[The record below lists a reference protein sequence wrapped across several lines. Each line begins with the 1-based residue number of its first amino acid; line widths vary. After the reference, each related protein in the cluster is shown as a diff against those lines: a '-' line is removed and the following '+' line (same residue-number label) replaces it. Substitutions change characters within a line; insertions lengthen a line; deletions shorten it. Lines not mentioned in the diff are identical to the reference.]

1 MTRPVWPRTVTAM
14 VAAAFA
20 SGLLIAGLFNL
31 PRHSAAQPTGA
42 TVASAPAS
50 APDLSALTNLSDA
63 FASIAERVKPS
74 VVYIESTHREK
85 RTAHP
90 EIPRE
95 FAPFFHGRPGGPDQP
110 ELSRASGSG
119 FVVSAD
125 GDILTNAHVVEDADR
140 VTVRL
145 LDHRQ
150 FVARVIGTDP
160 TTDVALLH
168 IDAHGLAPAVLGNS
182 DNTRV
187 GEWVLAVGNPLGEN
201 LSFTV
206 TSGIV
211 SAKGRTLQLP
221 NQTERSIQDFIQT
234 DAAINPGNS
243 GGPLVNVKGEVIG
256 INSAIA
262 SETGYY
268 TGYGFAIPV
277 NLVRHVMDQL
287 AHGGQVH
294 RAALGVRV
302 KNATE
307 TDAAYVGLSDVR
319 GVVVEDIGDSD
330 SPARKAGL
338 EQGDVIVAVDGKS
351 VDYVGQ
357 VQQAV
362 AFRNPGDEVDI
373 EVARKGGAH
382 RTLHVRLAE
391 VPATVAAV
399 AEAERA
405 PTDDESG
412 RTSVA
417 RLGLTVASGE
427 EGGVRGLIVA
437 AVDPEGPCADQIAT
451 PDEGG
456 PDVLVSVEGKP
467 VTTAAE
473 LRAALQAA
481 GPGAII
487 EMVVYNAPTKS
498 RRIERVRLP

>member
-1 MTRPVWPRTVTAM
+1 MSRIWPRSVTAM

-20 SGLLIAGLFNL
+20 SGLLIAGVFNL
-31 PRHSAAQPTGA
+31 PRHSAAQPMAAA
-42 TVASAPAS
+42 TTTTAP
-50 APDLSALTNLSDA
+50 APDLGALTGLSDA

-85 RTAHP
+85 RVARP

-95 FAPFFHGRPGGPDQP
+95 FAPFFRGMPGEPEKP
-110 ELSRASGSG
+110 ELSRGSGSG

-125 GDILTNAHVVEDADR
+125 GDILTNAHVVDDADR

-150 FVARVIGTDP
+150 FVAKVLGTDP
-160 TTDVALLH
+160 TTDVALIH
-168 IDAHGLAPAVLGNS
+168 IDAHGLTPAVLGNS
-182 DNTRV
+182 DNSRV

-206 TSGIV
+206 TSGII

-221 NQTERSIQDFIQT
+221 NQTDRSIQDFIQT

-243 GGPLVNVKGEVIG
+243 GGPLVNVRGEVIG

-262 SETGYY
+262 SETGFY

-277 NLVRHVMDQL
+277 NLVRQVMDQL
-287 AHGGQVH
+287 AHGGKVH

-302 KNATE
+302 KDATE
-307 TDAAYVGLSDVR
+307 TDAAYVGLVDVR
-319 GVVVEDIGDSD
+319 GVVVEDIGDAD

-338 EQGDVIVAVDGKS
+338 EQGDVIVAVDGKP

-362 AFRNPGDEVDI
+362 AFRKPGDDVAI

-382 RTLHVRLAE
+382 RTLHVRLQEAPSAE
-391 VPATVAAV
+391 GTL

-405 PTDDESG
+405 PAEADEG
-412 RTSVA
+412 RTAVA
-417 RLGLTVASGE
+417 GLGLTVAAGE
-427 EGGVRGLIVA
+427 EGGVRGLVVT
-437 AVDPEGPCADQIAT
+437 AVDPEGPCADQIAE
-451 PDEGG
+451 PDQGG
-456 PDVLVSVEGKP
+456 PDVIVSVEGRSVSSP
-467 VTTAAE
+467 AE
-473 LRAALQAA
+473 LRAAVHAA
-481 GPGAII
+481 GAGAII
-487 EMVVYNAPTKS
+487 QMGVYNAPSKT